1 MKVIFMAYKAL
12 YRKFRPQVFEDV
24 VGQNPIT
31 TTLKNQIKAKSISHA
46 YLFSGTRGTGKTS
59 TAKIFARAVNCLQP
73 EDFNPCNQCE
83 VCKGILTESIMD
95 VVEIDAA
102 SNNGVDHIRELR
114 ENVKYPPSKGSYK
127 IYIIDEVHMLS
138 TGAFNALLK
147 TLEEPP
153 NHVIFILAT
162 TDPQKLPATILSRCQ
177 RYDFK
182 GVTTKAII
190 ERLKEICSKLEVD
203 AEEEALRII
212 AINAG
217 GALRDALSILEQ
229 CISFTDGKLTEEE
242 VIDTLG
248 LVNHQMIF
256 SLVEAIAKKNT
267 SEAIHLIQKIVGE
280 GKDVQQLIKELVYH
294 FRNLMMA
301 KINVELEELLSLSK
315 EVLEKLQQQSKSFSI
330 NGIKEAINILSELE
344 GKAKYAAQPKILLEV
359 AAVSLCIEKQEEN
372 VDSLIE
378 RVLQL
383 EKKIASGKSAF
394 KETSLRETYS
404 TNIVENPVKKIKTVE
419 KAAEEESLGPEK
431 TEKEEIESSKEE
443 ALDFSALKD
452 GWQEVKDFIKRDKK
466 AQVEAMLKEGNIE
479 GIKGNRLIISFK
491 DGYGFHRET
500 LDKEKNKEY
509 IASIIKK
516 VTGQNPKL
524 SFVMEYEINEKQK
537 NNDEEIIIEKLKKV
551 LPEGLLEIVD
561 E

>member
-1 MKVIFMAYKAL
+1 MAYKAL